1 MAPDDAVQDKLT
13 CALAAVAVRPAGVD
27 GTVVVPLSPPPPV
40 EVVLA
45 AQPPNR
51 TMVRTRRSPR
61 TSEKCAQVRMS
72 KVRRIEDTG
81 ELGLKAG

>member
-1 MAPDDAVQDKLT
+1 VALEDAVQDKLT
-13 CALAAVAVRPAGVD
+13 CALAAVAVSPEGVE
-27 GTVVVPLSPPPPV
+27 GAVVVPLSPPPPD

-51 TMVRTRRSPR
+51 TVVRTRRSPR
-61 TSEKCAQVRMS
+61 TSDVRARVRMS
-72 KVRRIEDTG
+72 KDRKIEDTG